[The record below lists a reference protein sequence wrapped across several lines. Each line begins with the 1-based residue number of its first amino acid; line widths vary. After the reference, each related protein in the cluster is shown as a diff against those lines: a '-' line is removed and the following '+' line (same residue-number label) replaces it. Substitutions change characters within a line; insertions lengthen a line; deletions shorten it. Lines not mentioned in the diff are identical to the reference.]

1 MELAKLSAW
10 RLSMFRAGIRN
21 VVGDDLEVLRM
32 VELTIH
38 HVLSLTR
45 LAAAGAAGIISM
57 IKSHNGYV
65 CRDREPAKEKGDRHQ
80 RGDLW
85 IKAGGALQVRHD

>member
-1 MELAKLSAW
+1 MELAKLSVW

-38 HVLSLTR
+38 RVLSLTR
-45 LAAAGAAGIISM
+45 LAAAGAAGINIFM

-80 RGDLW
+80 RGD
-85 IKAGGALQVRHD
+85 KGGGALQVRHD